1 MIRALALKRLEVEK
15 KENSHVVYDCTRC
28 PLCGELMWNG
38 QCENRDCK
46 YHWYPKDDDDEG
58 EDYQGYIII

>member
-1 MIRALALKRLEVEK
+1 M
-15 KENSHVVYDCTRC
+15 SSMYDCTRC

-58 EDYQGYIII
+58 ENYQGYIII